1 MHSSF
6 LRGHDFVLRVGQT
19 AVSHQQ
25 WFQGFKNTERL
36 GLVAP
41 NGYEGVGAVN
51 LVMAYVTAFYDT
63 YRAAGGDFFA
73 YPDFYSF
80 QNCEPVAKYSKLDI
94 WPEHKNVAVV
104 GGAVAML
111 DAINDRAITVLLVPD
126 REPTNPTY
134 FKAQLESARRM
145 IGRCFAYS
153 FAGQVDGADLV
164 IETANRSLVEWA
176 DAVFELPAAADDAA
190 WQAHWAAWRAR
201 VAEAPCLV
209 QSYRSLTFE
218 EALALL

>member
-6 LRGHDFVLRVGQT
+6 LRGHDFVLTDNQT

-25 WFQGFKNTERL
+25 WFQGFKNTERV

-41 NGYEGVGAVN
+41 NGYDGVGAVN

-63 YRAAGGDFFA
+63 YRATGEKFYA

-80 QNCEPVAKYSKLDI
+80 QYRQPVAEYTDFDI

-104 GGAVAML
+104 GGAVEML

-126 REPTNPTY
+126 GEPTNPTY

-176 DAVFELPAAADDAA
+176 DAVFELPAAADDTA

>member
-6 LRGHDFVLRVGQT
+6 LRGDDFVVRVNET

-25 WFQGFKNTERL
+25 WFQGFKNTERV

-41 NGYEGVGAVN
+41 NGYDGVGAVN
-51 LVMAYVTAFYDT
+51 LVMAYVTAFYNT

-80 QNCEPVAKYSKLDI
+80 QSCEPVAMYSNFDI
-94 WPEHKNVAVV
+94 WPEHKNVAVA

-111 DAINDRAITVLLVPD
+111 DAINDRGITVLLVPD
-126 REPTNPTY
+126 RKPANPIY

-153 FAGQVDGADLV
+153 FAGQVAGADLV
-164 IETANRSLVEWA
+164 VETANRSLVAWA
-176 DAVFELPAAADDAA
+176 DTVFDLPAAANDGA
-190 WQAHWAAWRAR
+190 WQAHWADWRAR
-201 VAEAPCLV
+201 VADAPCLV
-209 QSYRSLTFE
+209 QSYRSITFE